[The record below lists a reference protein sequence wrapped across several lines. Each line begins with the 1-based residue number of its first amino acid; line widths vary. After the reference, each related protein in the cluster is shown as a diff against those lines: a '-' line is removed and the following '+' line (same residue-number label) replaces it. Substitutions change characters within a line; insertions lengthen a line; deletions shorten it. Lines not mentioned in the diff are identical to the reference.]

1 MLVPM
6 FIAFFSFALLG
17 VPIAFSLTLAVFAAL
32 LVVGDL
38 QMPLSLIVTRMF
50 AGVDSFTLLAIPFY
64 ILAGELMNAGGIT
77 QRIVNLANSLVG
89 HIRGALA
96 HINITSSMFFS
107 GISGSATADASAI
120 GSMLIPT
127 MIKSGYPKSFSVAV
141 TAASSTIGPV
151 IPPSIMFVI
160 YGVIANVSITDLFLA
175 GIVPGVFVG
184 LCLMLM
190 SYVLAIRGGYG
201 RTRAHFSFRDF
212 FKSFREAAWAIFLP
226 LIIVGGMVAGVF
238 TATEAGVVACLYGFI
253 IGMFVYRTIKIRDLY
268 QIFVNASIT
277 TAVALFVIA
286 SASVFGWVLAWEEF
300 PAMVINALTT
310 ISTEPW
316 LVLLLII
323 VALLILGLFIEG
335 IPVLI
340 IFGPVLVPV
349 AQQLGIDLVHFGVI
363 LVMAILIGSITPPVG
378 ILLYICCGI
387 AKISISEAT
396 KGILPFV
403 LVMIIALLIIAYV
416 PGLVLFIPRN
426 L

>member
-1 MLVPM
+1 MLLPM
-6 FIAFFSFALLG
+6 FTAFFLFALLG

-32 LVVGDL
+32 LVVGDM

-77 QRIVNLANSLVG
+77 QRIVNVANSLVG

-96 HINITSSMFFS
+96 HVNITSSMLFS

-120 GSMLIPT
+120 GSMIIPT
-127 MIKSGYPKSFSVAV
+127 MIRSGYPKSFSVAV

-175 GIVPGVFVG
+175 GIVPGVVVG
-184 LCLMLM
+184 ASLMLI
-190 SYVLAIRGGYG
+190 SYVLAVRGGYG
-201 RTRAHFSFRDF
+201 RTRERFSWRDLW
-212 FKSFREAAWAIFLP
+212 SNFREAVWALLLP
-226 LIIVGGMVAGVF
+226 LIIVGGMVAGIF
-238 TATEAGVVACLYGFI
+238 TATEAGAVAGLYGLLV
-253 IGMFVYRTIKIRDLY
+253 GMFVYRTLKPGDL
-268 QIFVNASIT
+268 IGVFVRASVT

-286 SASVFGWVLAWEEF
+286 AASVFGWVLAWEAF
-300 PAMVINALTT
+300 PTAVVNGLTS
-310 ISTEPW
+310 ISAEPW
-316 LVLLLII
+316 VVLLLIM
-323 VALLILGLFIEG
+323 VALLVLGLFVEG

-349 AQQLGIDLVHFGVI
+349 AQQLGLDLVHFGVV
-363 LVMAILIGSITPPVG
+363 LVMTILIGSTTPPVG

-387 AKISISEAT
+387 ANISVAQAT
-396 KGILPFV
+396 RAILPYIAVMV
-403 LVMIIALLIIAYV
+403 LALLLIAYLPAV
-416 PGLVLFIPRN
+416 VMFIPRAF
-426 L
+426 